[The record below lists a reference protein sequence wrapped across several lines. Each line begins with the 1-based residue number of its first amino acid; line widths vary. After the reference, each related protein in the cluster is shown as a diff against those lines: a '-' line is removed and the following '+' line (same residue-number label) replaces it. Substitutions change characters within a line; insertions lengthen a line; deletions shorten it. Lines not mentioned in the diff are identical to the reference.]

1 MYTARQYRPHQ
12 MREFLKMYP
21 RESRA
26 AAELLGDD
34 LRGLKFAFASIF
46 PEPGAIHA
54 GVRIEFKTRQGNVP
68 VWVDVLGGE
77 PRKVLDGRGAG
88 RG

>member
-12 MREFLKMYP
+12 LRDFLKMYP

-34 LRGLKFAFASIF
+34 LRGLAFAFASIF
-46 PEPGAIHA
+46 REPGDIHA
-54 GVRIEFKTRQGNVP
+54 GVRIEFKTRQGNIP
-68 VWVDVLGGE
+68 VWVDVIAST
-77 PRKVLDGRGAG
+77 PRKVLDGRAAG